1 MKHEWGIPLCAAIAE
16 TIIGAVVL
24 RGGLRDPLR
33 RTFAMMAFTIASWNL
48 TLFGLAYFDD
58 PITAEHWSRIF
69 RVGICLAP
77 AAGFHFTLELSGTR
91 GHRWVLVRNAAYAV
105 GVLLGIADL
114 AGLLVNRVVAHRFG
128 WYPEPTRLYAGITVF
143 VIVLLFLSATRFWHA
158 WRHPATPRQRVQAR
172 LFALGAAIQIPAA
185 LTNFLPMYG
194 IDVFPLG
201 NVGTVPFFLLQAYGI
216 ARHRL
221 MDVDYV
227 VRKLVSFLLA
237 ATVAL
242 VPWAIAV
249 AMFGTEIGFDAPLA
263 VGATTIVVGLVS
275 AVVIPWLQQALE
287 TRVQRAIFPTRY
299 DYRLRLREF
308 AREIVHVLDER
319 ELVRRL
325 GETLAEALDLE
336 GCEVFLRDERS
347 RQLTQRHP
355 EEASLGE
362 IDPAIAATLDRL
374 TEPVLAVELE
384 THNPVA
390 AAFFRARGWEVGMP
404 LRVNDRLTG
413 LVALHRNRDLHIVSG
428 EDLAILAGVASA
440 ASVALE
446 NTRLSRELRRSE
458 TALERANRLSS
469 IGTLAAGIAHEI
481 RNPLTAVKTFLDLL
495 PQRLDDPDFISSFRE
510 LSLTEL
516 RRVTNLITD
525 LLAFGKSTSTE
536 RCTVDA
542 GASIDQVVRLLDST
556 ARKRD
561 VTLTLRVAPH
571 AGPAWADPDQFKQIV
586 LNLALNAIDASPAQS
601 EVTLVVLA
609 EPPGQVT
616 VEVRDRGAGIPPN
629 QLESIFHPFFTTK
642 EQGTGLGLSLVHQMV
657 IEHGGDITVE
667 SEVGHG
673 TTFRVSLPLAELA
686 LRPTGT

>member
-1 MKHEWGIPLCAAIAE
+1 MNHEWGIPLCAAIAE
-16 TIIGAVVL
+16 ALIGGIVL

-58 PITAEHWSRIF
+58 PVAAEHWSRIF

-77 AAGFHFTLELSGTR
+77 AAGFHFTLELSATR
-91 GHRWVLVRNAAYAV
+91 GHRWILVRNAAWAV
-105 GVLLGIADL
+105 GILLGIANL

-128 WYPEPTRLYAGITVF
+128 WYPEPSRLYAGITIF
-143 VIVLLFLSATRFWHA
+143 VVVLLFLSATRFWHA
-158 WRHPATPRQRVQAR
+158 WRHPATARQRVQAR
-172 LFALGAAIQIPAA
+172 LFAVGALIQIPAA

-242 VPWAIAV
+242 VPWAVAV
-249 AMFGTEIGFDAPLA
+249 AMFGEEIGFDAPFA

-275 AVVIPWLQQALE
+275 AVLIPWLQQALE
-287 TRVQRAIFPTRY
+287 THVQRAIFPNRY
-299 DYRLRLREF
+299 DYRRRLREF

-319 ELVRRL
+319 ELVRRV
-325 GETLAEALDLE
+325 GETLSEALELE
-336 GCEVFLRDERS
+336 GCDVFLRDERT

-355 EEASLGE
+355 DAASLGE
-362 IDPAIAATLDRL
+362 LDPATAAALDLL

-384 THNPVA
+384 ARNPMA
-390 AAFFRARGWEVGMP
+390 AAFFRRHGWEVGMP

-495 PQRLDDPDFISSFRE
+495 PQRLDDAEFISSFRE

-536 RCTVDA
+536 RRAVDA

-556 ARKRD
+556 AHKRD

-571 AGPAWADPDQFKQIV
+571 VGHAWADPDQFKQIV
-586 LNLALNAIDASPAQS
+586 LNLVLNAIDASPAHS
-601 EVTLVVLA
+601 DVLLAVLA
-609 EPPGQVT
+609 EPPGHVT
-616 VEVRDRGAGIPPN
+616 VEVRDRGVGIPPD

-657 IEHGGDITVE
+657 VEHGGDITVE
-667 SEVGHG
+667 STIGHG
-673 TTFRVSLPLAELA
+673 TTFHVTLPLAELT
-686 LRPTGT
+686 LRRTGT